1 MPPGDSREI
10 ETQPLHLAEE
20 DAMEQVGGQLLAKV
34 KSAVADVE
42 PVYAELRY
50 KPYYAFDITL
60 TKKVF
65 RGENVVTQGSIVVD
79 AMTDVARP
87 FTKETVEE
95 ETVSVSAGE
104 VIDPQVTEDA
114 AETTANSRRMQVQ
127 HREKGEVEMAD
138 EPRLVYKPVWLV
150 ELSNGKV
157 RVVDGVN
164 GKVFS
169 NMVLG

>member
-1 MPPGDSREI
+1 MATGDTREI
-10 ETQPLHLAEE
+10 ETQPLQLAEE

-34 KSAVADVE
+34 KSAVTDVE
-42 PVYAELRY
+42 PVHAELRY

-65 RGENVVTQGSIVVD
+65 RGDNVVTEGSIIVD

-87 FTKETVEE
+87 FTQETIDEE
-95 ETVSVSAGE
+95 TETVSADTI
-104 VIDPQVTEDA
+104 IDPRVPEDEA
-114 AETTANSRRMQVQ
+114 DTTANSRRMQVE

-157 RVVDGVN
+157 RVVDAVN